1 MRWMRWPGR
10 TSEME
15 LPVTPVMNRRD
26 AVKTAS
32 LLVGGAVAASAGL
45 LGCARGDT
53 TPDATAEKVAINGC
67 CALAGR
73 DSDLLL
79 AFADTLLP
87 DTAASPGAKAAG
99 CGAIMNMLLSEC
111 SDPATQK
118 RVIEGIVAL
127 RTRSATF
134 DSMPPAERER
144 LLIGIE
150 AEARRDGAAHWY
162 NALRDL
168 SQRAYFS
175 SEVGMTKV
183 LRYVRVPGRWTGCTP
198 LAPGQPAWG

>member
-1 MRWMRWPGR
+1 MPWMRWPGR

-15 LPVTPVMNRRD
+15 PPVTPVMNRRD

-45 LGCARGDT
+45 LGC
-53 TPDATAEKVAINGC
+53 TAPPKAEEEKVVITGC
-67 CALAGR
+67 CSLAGR
-73 DSDLLL
+73 DQDLLT

-99 CGAIMNMLLSEC
+99 CGPLMNLLLSVC
-111 SDPATQK
+111 SDHATQK
-118 RVIEGIVAL
+118 RVIDGIVAL
-127 RTRSATF
+127 RNRAYTF
-134 DSMPPAERER
+134 DTMPQAQREQ
-144 LLIGIE
+144 LLIEIE
-150 AEARRDGAAHWY
+150 AEAKREGEGHWFHPM
-162 NALRDL
+162 RDL
-168 SQRAYFS
+168 ALRAYFS
-175 SEVGMTKV
+175 SEIGMTKA

>member
-1 MRWMRWPGR
+1 
-10 TSEME
+10 ME
-15 LPVTPVMNRRD
+15 PPVTPVMTRRD

-32 LLVGGAVAASAGL
+32 LLVGSAVAASAGL
-45 LGCARGDT
+45 LGCAKGDT
-53 TPDATAEKVAINGC
+53 TPDAAAEKVVLDGC
-67 CALAGR
+67 CSLAGR
-73 DSDLLL
+73 DQDLLL

-111 SDPATQK
+111 SDAATQK
-118 RVIEGIVAL
+118 RVIDGIVAL
-127 RTRSATF
+127 RTRSANF
-134 DSMPPAERER
+134 ESMPPGDRER

-150 AEARRDGAAHWY
+150 AEARREGAAHWFH
-162 NALRDL
+162 ALRDL

-175 SEVGMTKV
+175 SEIGMTKA